1 MGKEKMACKVTLW
14 VGRIVG
20 VALVGL
26 VFFLPAILQWY
37 AGFRFLTKWDQT
49 VITVAFYCC
58 TVVIGWALWG
68 LDGILRRI
76 LRGEV
81 FVRQNVRAIRQIQW
95 CCALVGVITGLTCFA
110 YLPLVFL
117 AVIMGF
123 LFLVVD
129 VVGRVMDAAVS
140 LREENDL
147 TI

>member
-68 LDGILRRI
+68 LDGILR
-76 LRGEV
+76 
-81 FVRQNVRAIRQIQW
+81 AIRQIQW

-129 VVGRVMDAAVS
+129 VVGHVMDAAVT

>member
-1 MGKEKMACKVTLW
+1 MRKNVSCKIALW
-14 VGRIVG
+14 VERSVWLVL
-20 VALVGL
+20 VAL
-26 VFFLPAILQWY
+26 VFFLPGILRWY
-37 AGFRFLTKWDQT
+37 AGFRFLTLWDQR
-49 VITVAFYCC
+49 VITAAFYCC
-58 TVVIGWALWG
+58 TLVIGCALWG

-81 FVRQNVRAIRQIQW
+81 FVRQNVRAIRRIQW
-95 CCALVGVITGLTCFA
+95 CCALVSVITGLTCIA

-123 LFLVVD
+123 LCLVVD
-129 VVGRVMDAAVS
+129 VVGHVMDAAVT

>member
-1 MGKEKMACKVTLW
+1 MDKKNISCKVTLW

-20 VALVGL
+20 VVLVGL
-26 VFFLPAILQWY
+26 VFFLPRILQWY
-37 AGFRFLTKWDQT
+37 CGFRFLSAWDQK
-49 VITVAFYCC
+49 VITVAFYLC

-76 LRGEV
+76 LRNEV

-95 CCALVGVITGLTCFA
+95 CCALVCVITALTCLA

-129 VVGRVMDAAVS
+129 VVGHVMDAAVT